1 MIRLFNGIIYDPA
14 QKIDGELGEIWIKDD
29 KIIEKP
35 SAEKIRKL
43 KADGEL
49 EEIDLN
55 QKIIMAG
62 GVDIHSHIAGPK
74 VNSGRVL
81 RPEDH
86 RRDNV
91 ARKGSLRSGVG
102 STVPSSYVTGYRYS
116 MMGYTTVMEAAG
128 PPMKAKHIHEEFNDL
143 PFIDKG
149 FLVLSGNNYFVLK
162 FISENNMEALKNYLG
177 WLIDVT
183 GAYALKVVNPAGVE
197 AWKEGKRMRGIKDK
211 GTTFNLSPSEI
222 MLALTKA
229 NDELNLPH
237 AVHLHTN
244 DLGTAGNYK
253 TTLDTLELLK
263 NRRLHI
269 THIQFSS
276 YGKDENNKIK
286 FRTATD
292 KVAAA
297 VNKHPKLTV
306 DIGQLVFGEATTMTA
321 DGVLEY
327 NLHKLSGHKWVNT
340 DVEMET
346 GSGIVP
352 MNYKKKNLVN
362 GIQWATG
369 MELFLKI
376 EDPFKV
382 FLTTDHP
389 NAGPF
394 TAYPWIIKLLMDKDY
409 REEYISGMH
418 KNIDNYTDISN
429 LKREYSLYEIAAI
442 SRSGPAKSL
451 GLKNKGHLAPGADA
465 DIAVYESIDKNDIAE
480 VFAHPALVF
489 KDGMLI
495 VEDGELKSDKL
506 LIGKTL
512 MTKPDYDKKIQRE
525 IKDDF
530 QKFYSMSI
538 ENYAVTDNYFNKV
551 EVVPCRSEE

>member
-1 MIRLFNGIIYDPA
+1 MIRLINGIIYDPTHEV
-14 QKIDGELGEIWIKDD
+14 DGEKGEIWIDND
-29 KIIEKP
+29 KIVEKP
-35 SAEKIRKL
+35 SPEKIRKL
-43 KADGEL
+43 RENGEL
-49 EEIDLN
+49 EEIDLEN
-55 QKIIMAG
+55 KMVMAG

-91 ARKGSLRSGVG
+91 ARKGKLRSGVG
-102 STVPSSYVTGYRYS
+102 STVPSSYGTGYRYS

-143 PFIDKG
+143 PLIDKG

-197 AWKEGKRMRGIKDK
+197 AWKEGKRMRGITEK
-211 GTTFNLSPSEI
+211 GTSFNLSPSEI
-222 MLALTKA
+222 LLALTEA
-229 NDELNLPH
+229 SEQLGLPH
-237 AVHLHTN
+237 PIHLHTN

-253 TTLDTLELLK
+253 TTLDTLKLLK
-263 NRRLHI
+263 DRRLHI

-276 YGKDENNKIK
+276 YGKNEDDRIK
-286 FRTATD
+286 FTTIPATD
-292 KVAAA
+292 KVAEE
-297 VNKHPKLTV
+297 VNRQSKLTV

-321 DGVLEY
+321 DGILEY

-376 EDPFKV
+376 NDPFRV

-394 TAYPWIIKLLMDKDY
+394 TAYPWIIKLLMDRDF
-409 REEYISGMH
+409 RDEYVSGMH
-418 KNIDNYTDISN
+418 KKIGDYTDIKN
-429 LKREYSLYEIAAI
+429 LKREYSLYEIAAV
-442 SRSGPAKSL
+442 SRSGPAQAL
-451 GLKNKGHLAPGADA
+451 GLKNKGHLGAGADA
-465 DIAVYESIDKNDIAE
+465 DIAVYENIEDKDIAE
-480 VFAHPALVF
+480 VFAKPAYVF
-489 KDGMLI
+489 KDGVM
-495 VEDGELKSDKL
+495 VVKDGELKSDQL
-506 LIGKTL
+506 LRGRTL
-512 MTKPDYDKKIQRE
+512 MTKPDYDKNIENEIRE
-525 IKDDF
+525 DF

-538 ENYAVTDNYFNKV
+538 DNYAVTDNYFDKV
-551 EVVPCRSEE
+551 EVVPCR

>member
-1 MIRLFNGIIYDPA
+1 MIRLINGIIYDPA
-14 QKIDGELGEIWIKDD
+14 HEIDGQKGEIWIDND
-29 KIIEKP
+29 KIVEKP
-35 SAEKIRKL
+35 SADKIKKL
-43 KADGEL
+43 RENGEL
-49 EEIDLN
+49 EEIDLEN
-55 QKIIMAG
+55 KMVMAG

-91 ARKGSLRSGVG
+91 ARKGKLRSGVG

-197 AWKEGKRMRGIKDK
+197 AWKEGKRMRGITAK
-211 GTTFNLSPSEI
+211 GTSFNLSPSEI
-222 MLALTKA
+222 LLALTEA
-229 NDELNLPH
+229 AEQLGLPH
-237 AVHLHTN
+237 PIHLHTN

-253 TTLDTLELLK
+253 TTLDTLKLLRD
-263 NRRLHI
+263 RRLHI

-276 YGKDENNKIK
+276 YGKNEDDKIK
-286 FRTATD
+286 FTTVPATD
-292 KVAAA
+292 KVAEE
-297 VNKHPKLTV
+297 VNRQSKLTV

-321 DGVLEY
+321 DGILEY

-376 EDPFKV
+376 KDPFRV

-394 TAYPWIIKLLMDKDY
+394 TAYPWIIKLLMDRDF
-409 REEYISGMH
+409 RDEYISGMH
-418 KNIDNYTDISN
+418 KKIDDYTDIRS
-429 LKREYSLYEIAAI
+429 LKREYSLYEIAAV
-442 SRSGPAKSL
+442 SRSGPARAL
-451 GLKNKGHLAPGADA
+451 GLKNKGHLGVGADA
-465 DIAVYESIDKNDIAE
+465 DIAVYENLENNDIAE
-480 VFAHPALVF
+480 VFSKPAYVF
-489 KDGMLI
+489 KDGIM
-495 VEDGELKSDKL
+495 VVKDGELKSERL
-506 LIGKTL
+506 LRGRTL
-512 MTKPDYDKKIQRE
+512 MTKPNYDKNIQNEIRE
-525 IKDDF
+525 DF

-538 ENYAVTDNYFNKV
+538 DNYAVTDNYFENV
-551 EVVPCRSEE
+551 EVVPCR

>member
-1 MIRLFNGIIYDPA
+1 MIRLINGIIYDPTHEV
-14 QKIDGELGEIWIKDD
+14 DGEKGEIWIDND
-29 KIIEKP
+29 KIVEKP
-35 SAEKIRKL
+35 SPEKIRKL
-43 KADGEL
+43 RENGEL
-49 EEIDLN
+49 EEIDLEN
-55 QKIIMAG
+55 KMVMAG

-91 ARKGSLRSGVG
+91 ARKGKLRSGVG

-143 PFIDKG
+143 PLIDKG

-197 AWKEGKRMRGIKDK
+197 AWKEGKRMRGITEK
-211 GTTFNLSPSEI
+211 GTSFNLSPSEI
-222 MLALTKA
+222 LLALTEA
-229 NDELNLPH
+229 SEQLGLPH
-237 AVHLHTN
+237 PIHLHTN

-253 TTLDTLELLK
+253 TTLDTLKLLK
-263 NRRLHI
+263 DRRLHI

-276 YGKDENNKIK
+276 YGKNEDDRIK
-286 FRTATD
+286 FTTVPATD
-292 KVAAA
+292 KVAEE
-297 VNKHPKLTV
+297 VNRQSKLTV

-321 DGVLEY
+321 DGILEY

-376 EDPFKV
+376 NDPFRV

-394 TAYPWIIKLLMDKDY
+394 TAYPWIIKLLMDRDF
-409 REEYISGMH
+409 RDEYVSGMH
-418 KNIDNYTDISN
+418 KKIGDYTDIKN
-429 LKREYSLYEIAAI
+429 LKREYSLYEIAAV
-442 SRSGPAKSL
+442 SRSGPAQAL
-451 GLKNKGHLAPGADA
+451 GLKNKGHLGAGADA
-465 DIAVYESIDKNDIAE
+465 DIAVYENIEDKDIAE
-480 VFAHPALVF
+480 VFAKPAYVF
-489 KDGMLI
+489 KDGVM
-495 VEDGELKSDKL
+495 VVKDGELKSDQL
-506 LIGKTL
+506 LRGRTL
-512 MTKPDYDKKIQRE
+512 MTKPDYDKNIENEIRE
-525 IKDDF
+525 DF

-538 ENYAVTDNYFNKV
+538 DNYAVTDNYFDKV
-551 EVVPCRSEE
+551 EVVPCR

>member
-1 MIRLFNGIIYDPA
+1 MLKLKNALIYDP
-14 QKIDGELGEIWIKDD
+14 KNNKDGVKENIWIEDE
-29 KIIEKP
+29 KIVEKP
-35 SAEKIRKL
+35 SKRKIKEL
-43 KADGEL
+43 KDKGQL
-49 EEIDLN
+49 EEIDLQN
-55 QKIIMAG
+55 KIVMAG

-91 ARKGSLRSGVG
+91 PRKGKLRSGVG

-116 MMGYTTVMEAAG
+116 LMGYTTVMEAAG

-162 FISENNMEALKNYLG
+162 FISENNFEALKNYLG

-183 GAYALKVVNPAGVE
+183 GAFALKVVNPAGVE
-197 AWKEGKRMRGIKDK
+197 AWKEGKRMRGIHDK
-211 GTTFNLSPSEI
+211 GTSFNLSPSEI
-222 MLALTKA
+222 LLALAKA
-229 NDELNLPH
+229 NDELGIPH
-237 AVHLHTN
+237 AIHVHTN

-253 TTLDTLELLK
+253 TTNETLRLLK
-263 NRRLHI
+263 DYRVHV

-276 YGKDENNKIK
+276 YGKTENDKVK
-286 FRTATD
+286 FITATD
-292 KVAAA
+292 QVAAEI
-297 VNKHPKLTV
+297 NRQPKLTV

-321 DGVLEY
+321 DGILEY
-327 NLHKLSGHKWVNT
+327 NLHKLSGNKWVNT

-362 GIQWATG
+362 DIQWATG

-376 EDPFKV
+376 EDPWKV

-394 TAYPWIIKLLMDKDY
+394 TAYPWIIKLLMNSDY
-409 REEYISGMH
+409 RNDYISGMH
-418 KNIDNYTDISN
+418 KKFDDYTDLSN
-429 LKREYSLYEIAAI
+429 LKREYDLSEIAVI
-442 SRSGPAKSL
+442 SRSGPAKAL
-451 GLKNKGHLAPGADA
+451 GLENKGHLGVGADA
-465 DIAVYESIDKNDIAE
+465 DITVYDNLENRDIAE
-480 VFAHPALVF
+480 VFAKPKYVF
-489 KDGMLI
+489 KSGTMI
-495 VEDGELKSDKL
+495 VKDGELITELQD
-506 LIGKTL
+506 GKTL
-512 MTKPDYDKKIQRE
+512 VTKPDYDPQIAKYIRE
-525 IKDDF
+525 EF
-530 QKFYSMSI
+530 QKYYSISI
-538 ENYAVTDNYFNKV
+538 DNYGVTDNYYKKV
-551 EVVPCRSEE
+551 EVVPCNFKG